1 MQEIMEQYQ
10 KVLDA
15 IKNCS
20 LSYQVKEVLKQILED
35 EFLQRKIKEYQKN
48 PSVEQK
54 KVIYQNA
61 SYQTYKKLEN
71 EVNFLIL
78 KCNVEWK
85 KLKKGDSLCE

>member
-15 IKNCS
+15 IKNCT

-35 EFLQRKIKEYQKN
+35 ELLQRKIKEYQKN

-61 SYQTYKKLEN
+61 SYRTYKQLEN

>member
-20 LSYQVKEVLKQILED
+20 LSYQVKEVLKQISED

-61 SYQTYKKLEN
+61 SYQTYKQLEN